1 MNRTIDPLIIKERDK
16 FNDNDKFSGND
27 SSFLSLYWKDEYL
40 CLYCNGRLL
49 TTGEIEV
56 LERIKVLNRER
67 GYQFF

>member
-1 MNRTIDPLIIKERDK
+1 MNRIIDPEIIKEKNK
-16 FNDNDKFSGND
+16 FNDND
-27 SSFLSLYWKDEYL
+27 SSILSLYWKDEYL
-40 CLYCNGRLL
+40 CLYCDGSLI